1 MRVATLTP
9 IATALISATW
19 FYSIDRAHASEWGCE
34 VLLCASS
41 SNPSWHGVA
50 ACHAPMN
57 RLISAMRSPGFSWPT
72 CPEAGTGRPGH
83 EPYDECPDGWSV
95 GYGNQERGGGRPDV
109 CVDVRN
115 SCPPGLRQRE
125 DCPQAAT
132 MPRPHREDPYYFD
145 IGHDD
150 GQVTRHW
157 FSLKR

>member
-1 MRVATLTP
+1 MHIARLSS
-9 IATALISATW
+9 IATVLLSATW
-19 FYSIDRAHASEWGCE
+19 FHSSDRAQASEWGCE

-57 RLISAMRSPGFSWPT
+57 RLVSAMRSPGFSWPT

-95 GYGNQERGGGRPDV
+95 GHSGQERGGGRPDV
-109 CVDVRN
+109 CVELRN
-115 SCPPGLRQRE
+115 TCPAGFRRSE
-125 DCPQAAT
+125 DCQHTVT
-132 MPRPHREDPYYFD
+132 MPRPRREEPYYFD
-145 IGHDD
+145 LGRDD